1 MQEGKTIG
9 QLMAALSSLPV
20 NFVPL
25 TTSVKVL
32 FSTSSCIFIASFP
45 QNVQGWCIFF

>member
-1 MQEGKTIG
+1 
-9 QLMAALSSLPV
+9 V

-45 QNVQGWCIFF
+45 RSLQVWCIFF